1 MADLSNLLHE
11 FRSTGEESRIRGY
24 LASISNV
31 KLNELKDAKEN
42 CLKLRQM
49 VDLGGR
55 DYDYLHRRLRSTQ
68 SSASELRQTVEEC
81 QLEIA
86 ALKVEL
92 DAKEMELVQ

>member
-1 MADLSNLLHE
+1 
-11 FRSTGEESRIRGY
+11 
-24 LASISNV
+24 
-31 KLNELKDAKEN
+31 
-42 CLKLRQM
+42 M

-68 SSASELRQTVEEC
+68 SSASELRQTVDEC

-86 ALKVEL
+86 ALKAEL